1 MDFLSEK
8 KQFVPPEGLGT
19 KFAVAEV
26 QRFIVDCLVAAGA
39 SRENAVPHAEVM
51 VAADVRGH
59 YSHGLQRLDLYV
71 AELRHSVADGHVT
84 PEVLKESIATAL
96 VDGKSGLG
104 GVVGSFCM
112 DKAIEKARSAGVG
125 WVCARGSNH
134 YGIAGWYAVQA
145 ANQGLIGMSFT
156 NACSGVLATRAK
168 KGLMGTN
175 PIAVAAPGKAQ
186 DNFELDMATSVVAS
200 GKVELAV
207 LKKETI
213 PSGWLVDGS
222 GQPTTDPTPVQTDGI
237 LMPLGG
243 AELHSGYKGSGLGMM
258 VEIFCGILSGGDYAH
273 TIRNRTNF
281 DTPANRSQCFV
292 AINPAFFAPGFED
305 RMNDLMGYCRNM
317 EPADPS
323 KPVLVAGDPERAHS
337 QKIKEDGGIT
347 YHPNQA
353 KSSWQIA
360 KFISHIE
367 KFKSYVCMY
376 AILN

>member
-1 MDFLSEK
+1 
-8 KQFVPPEGLGT
+8 
-19 KFAVAEV
+19 
-26 QRFIVDCLVAAGA
+26 
-39 SRENAVPHAEVM
+39 M